1 MTGVRLKSITIELV
15 ILFVAVL
22 GVAELLSLSYR
33 YVDRSEALSALELIR
48 IADRVAG
55 VVSLVEKT
63 PPGDRQKL
71 LETFRGSELPAVWTA
86 EHWPINDKEFE
97 QRSAAPS

>member
-1 MTGVRLKSITIELV
+1 VTGVRPKSITIELV

-22 GVAELLSLSYR
+22 GVAELLSLGYR
-33 YVDRSEALSALELIR
+33 YIDRSEALSALESIR

-63 PPGDRQKL
+63 PP
-71 LETFRGSELPAVWTA
+71 
-86 EHWPINDKEFE
+86 
-97 QRSAAPS
+97 